1 MSITAGAASN
11 KIIELKSK
19 LAIYASWVE
28 LIKANYLPYDGGAAE
43 VTVTRD
49 DDGGVCSEQH
59 FQAVLADID
68 AKTAEIREELGEWEG
83 LVFEPSVSVPARP
96 LIAVANPAAPP
107 VAKKPAVE
115 RSKLSGRRLQPATK

>member
-19 LAIYASWVE
+19 LAIYSSWVE

-43 VTVTRD
+43 VVVTRD
-49 DDGGVCSEQH
+49 DGGICSEQH
-59 FQAVLADID
+59 FQAVLADVE

-83 LVFEPSVSVPARP
+83 LVFEPTASAPPRP
-96 LIAVANPAAPP
+96 LVAVTNTEIPP